1 MGIGRGISG
10 VGMGAGI
17 SAGAELDREA
27 GGRPAVIGGGAT
39 AVREAAAGD
48 ATLPTDEPQF
58 VQNF

>member
-1 MGIGRGISG
+1 VARF
-10 VGMGAGI
+10 

-27 GGRPAVIGGGAT
+27 DGRPAVIGGTGT

-48 ATLPTDEPQF
+48 TKPSTDEPQF